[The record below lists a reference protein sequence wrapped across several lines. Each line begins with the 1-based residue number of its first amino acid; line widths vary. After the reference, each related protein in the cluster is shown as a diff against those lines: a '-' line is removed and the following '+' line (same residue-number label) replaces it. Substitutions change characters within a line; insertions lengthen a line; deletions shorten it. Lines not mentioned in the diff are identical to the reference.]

1 MGAPDLLQHL
11 RGAGFTVTPAEG
23 GGIRVAPA
31 AALTDAHR
39 QAIRSHRAEL
49 LALLAGT
56 TTPSVSSNPAPD
68 PLALVAWTEA
78 DIARF
83 TARRGRLIRWR
94 NSVSDAEALAERLT
108 LRDRAGDDRVSC
120 TDCRHFRPGRCSNH
134 RAARL
139 NSPEMGRD
147 LAELLQRCPGFMG

>member
-11 RGAGFTVTPAEG
+11 RGAGFTVSPANG

-31 AALTDAHR
+31 SALTDAHR
-39 QAIRSHRAEL
+39 QAILDHRAEL
-49 LALLAGT
+49 LVLLAGT
-56 TTPSVSSNPAPD
+56 ATPATNTPAFD
-68 PLALVAWTEA
+68 PLALVAWTDA

-83 TARRGRLIRWR
+83 TARLDRLTRWGWLTA
-94 NSVSDAEALAERLT
+94 DAEAMAERLT

-120 TDCRHFRPGRCSNH
+120 TDCRHFRPGRCGNH

-139 NSPEMGRD
+139 TSNEVGRD
-147 LAELLQRCPGFMG
+147 LATLLQHCQGFKS